1 MIGAIRPIRDELI
14 ARGFSSRGDFLRR
27 QLTDGYD
34 YILEIRGL
42 GTGMA
47 KGFYRVDLTIG
58 VQSLSVQAELVRMGS
73 PSGGIP
79 FYPTVSVLAGTVMG
93 WSRDETWNVP
103 NDDVVRDV
111 VSFVEH
117 EGLEWARRHANP
129 VAMVEWFR
137 RAAIPAQASENHAIV
152 VREAYGI
159 DAGREVVSQAMA
171 YYSTIEHELVREPR
185 LADLRRLLELW
196 DSDARLTEPN

>member
-1 MIGAIRPIRDELI
+1 MISAIRPIRDDLV

-117 EGLEWARRHANP
+117 EGLEWALRHASP

-137 RAAIPAQASENHAIV
+137 RAAIPVQASESHAIV
-152 VREAYGI
+152 VREAYGV
-159 DAGREVVSQAMA
+159 DAGREVVRQAIA
-171 YYSTIEHELVREPR
+171 YHSTIEHESVREPR
-185 LADLRRLLELW
+185 LADLRRLLDLW
-196 DSDARLTEPN
+196 NAEERLGSGE